1 MFFKTFKI
9 VLFYGKVLLF
19 ILEFLWISMFRNKT
33 YEAYPNTTLKK
44 QLMSMINPTSLT
56 TVKSIT
62 LFHGYQ
68 KR

>member
-1 MFFKTFKI
+1 MFSETIFEYHF
-9 VLFYGKVLLF
+9 FYGSLLF

-44 QLMSMINPTSLT
+44 QLMSMINPTSLI